1 MCDCN
6 IYSRDMTPVKVDTG
20 ERHTF
25 VYQSGSK
32 ETTLIS
38 GISMPSDIEYNRAS
52 WKIIRDEHGFKKG
65 VMLVFGEKEE

>member
-52 WKIIRDEHGFKKG
+52 WKSLEMSMVLKK
-65 VMLVFGEKEE
+65 V